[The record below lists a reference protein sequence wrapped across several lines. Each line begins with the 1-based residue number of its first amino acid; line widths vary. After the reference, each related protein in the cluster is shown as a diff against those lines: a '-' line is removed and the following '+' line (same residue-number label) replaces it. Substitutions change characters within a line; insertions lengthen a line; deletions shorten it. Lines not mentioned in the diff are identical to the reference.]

1 MPRATTA
8 ACEVLP
14 PRLVR
19 IPSDA
24 TIPTKSSGFVSRRTK
39 ITFLPERAKSKARFD
54 SKTTS
59 PTAAPG
65 EAGIP
70 RATSLTL
77 PRRSNCGNINC
88 AN

>member
-1 MPRATTA
+1 M
-8 ACEVLP
+8 P

-19 IPSDA
+19 IPSAA
-24 TIPTKSSGFVSRRTK
+24 TIPTKSSGLVSRLTK
-39 ITFLPERAKSKARFD
+39 ITFFPALLISKARLE
-54 SKTTS
+54 SKTAS

-70 RATSLTL
+70 RAISTSVPLV
-77 PRRSNCGNINC
+77 SNCGNIRA